1 MFRYWLL
8 YFCLVYANSFFL
20 NFKFGTPIKKVDK
33 SFNISGNVSYKQ
45 RQLLKNI
52 NGFYGMI
59 GPDVNIKEVKTLF
72 ELFTGDGN
80 IQGVFFNGGE
90 LHFHKHFI
98 KTDKFV
104 YESKNGKIP
113 NDIFHH
119 FLFMMLHQ
127 MKMLPNKLGLANT
140 ALLDVN
146 KDLYALY
153 ERDVPYL
160 LKVDFENNKITTEK
174 KMKIPSHSISGH
186 TKYNSKKDV
195 IETLDYSVMHQQ
207 VNCLTMDKNFNIE
220 NEKSI
225 RTQYMPIIHDFVTV
239 NDKVIYAD
247 SPLIFDL
254 KRLLYSSIPVYFK
267 HYEKTYLHVYDKT
280 TNVVDK
286 YECQDSFFAF
296 HYSYASET
304 KDKIR
309 VYGCIYDDIDYSSL
323 DIKGNYRCL
332 VLDKHSKKINVIK
345 NERTEKYNLDFPVFC
360 GDKVLLRSLEN
371 KRINGF
377 VLCDGITIIKS
388 FIHDNRNIC
397 GEPCVVDINNIPHII
412 SFAYTDNESESYLLI
427 INSKTGET
435 EEIMIPIT
443 VNIGFHSK
451 FINK

>member
-8 YFCLVYANSFFL
+8 YLFLVYAKSFFL

-33 SFNISGNVSYKQ
+33 TVNISGNLNNKQ
-45 RQLLKNI
+45 RLLLKNI

-80 IQGVFFNGGE
+80 IQGVFFNDGE

-119 FLFMMLHQ
+119 FLFMILHQ
-127 MKMLPNKLGLANT
+127 VNMLPNKLGLANT

-160 LKVDFENNKITTEK
+160 LKVDFYNNKITTEK
-174 KMKIPSHSISGH
+174 KMKIQSHSISGH
-186 TKYNSKKDV
+186 TKYDSKKDV
-195 IETLDYSVMHQQ
+195 IDTLDYNVMDKQ
-207 VNCLTMDKNFNIE
+207 VNYLSMDKDFNIK
-220 NEKSI
+220 NAKSI
-225 RTQYMPIIHDFVTV
+225 YTQYMPLIHDFVTV
-239 NDKVIYAD
+239 NDKIIYAD

-267 HYEKTYLHVYDKT
+267 HYEYTYLHVYDKT

-286 YECQDSFFAF
+286 YEYQDSFFAF
-296 HYSYASET
+296 HYSYGCET
-304 KDKIR
+304 KDEILI
-309 VYGCIYDDIDYSSL
+309 YGCIYDDIDYSSL

-332 VLDKHSKKINVIK
+332 VLDKNTKTINVIK
-345 NERTEKYNLDFPVFC
+345 NENTEKYNLDFPVFC
-360 GDKVLLRSLEN
+360 GDNVLLRTLEN
-371 KRINGF
+371 RRINGF
-377 VLCDGITIIKS
+377 VLCNGLTIIKS
-388 FIHDNRNIC
+388 FVYENRNIC

-412 SFAYTDNESESYLLI
+412 SFAYTDNNNESYLLI